1 MNIKHHHLN
10 ILKLPTMHKLSL
22 IVFLLSQLLIH
33 SFAYQTTIEPFQSF
47 ARFFEDNG
55 YINITA
61 YTDLP
66 TTMMILDDY
75 QCDRLAVDINNM
87 TIVINNNI
95 AACVQVTECELI
107 SVDDFVSCFVVQN
120 DNDQLVHL
128 KYFISGESYQASEDF
143 VLIIF
148 ILSVIVIC
156 CGFYSYRLNNNNY
169 YRCPELNCNCSC
181 PKINWC
187 YYRNQYKQWKGEK
200 EKVNLLNKTNQDFEH
215 QYSNDL

>member
-107 SVDDFVSCFVVQN
+107 SVDEYVSCFVVQN
-120 DNDQLVHL
+120 GNDQLVHL
-128 KYFISGESYQASEDF
+128 RYFISGESYGAPGALLIF
-143 VLIIF
+143 MLFGMVLCC
-148 ILSVIVIC
+148 VIC
-156 CGFYSYRLNNNNY
+156 SYRLNKYGY
-169 YRCPELNCNCSC
+169 YRCPEFNCRC
-181 PKINWC
+181 PCPTINW
-187 YYRNQYKQWKGEK
+187 YYCCNRYRQWKSKK
-200 EKVNLLNKTNQDFEH
+200 EKVKLLDKTNQDFEY
-215 QYSNDL
+215 QYSNEL